1 MTVRDARRPAPSRP
15 ARDPVFIRRMVPL
28 LWPVVDRWFRPD
40 IRGLD
45 HIPARGPVLLVGN
58 HSGGNVA
65 PDTVAFT
72 LAFVRHF
79 GAERPFFQLAHDLV
93 AGAPPLAWL
102 HRFGTV
108 AASWPNAER
117 ALDAGAAVLVYP
129 GGDLEAHRPSW
140 QRHRVDFH
148 ARRGFIR
155 LALARR
161 VPIVP
166 VVAVGGQET
175 ALFLTQGERVA
186 HLAHLDSLL
195 HLHVVPVS
203 IALPWG
209 VDVGDALGHI
219 PLPAK
224 LTIEVLEPLDLAAR
238 YGEAPDVGAI
248 YDDIL
253 ALMQETLDRLAA
265 KRRWPVLG

>member
-1 MTVRDARRPAPSRP
+1 MTERGARRPAERWS
-15 ARDPVFIRRMVPL
+15 ARDPAFIRRVVPL
-28 LWPVVDRWFRPD
+28 LWPLVDRWFRPD

-45 HIPARGPVLLVGN
+45 HIPSHGPVLLVGN

-65 PDTVAFT
+65 PDTVVFT

-93 AGAPPLAWL
+93 AAAPPLAWL

-140 QRHRVDFH
+140 QGHRVDFH
-148 ARRGFIR
+148 DRRGFIR

-175 ALFLTQGERVA
+175 ALFLGQGERLA
-186 HLAHLDSLL
+186 HLAHLDTLL
-195 HLHVVPVS
+195 NLHVVPVS
-203 IALPWG
+203 VALPWG
-209 VDVGDALGHI
+209 IDVGDMLGHV

-224 LTIEVLEPLDLAAR
+224 LTIDVLEPIDLATRYGETPDVGSIYGDIVELLQERLDDLAA
-238 YGEAPDVGAI
+238 E
-248 YDDIL
+248 
-253 ALMQETLDRLAA
+253 
-265 KRRWPVLG
+265 RRWPVLG